1 MTKATINIGEL
12 LRTVLVGD
20 VTSPVMGINP
30 YEVNADGVPFVSV
43 GAGGVCY
50 TVAVGSAAHGWA
62 ADQVEPGASIA
73 NPDAAANEALL
84 LYACVGNRVTVR
96 SGSAAGAVGV
106 VTGKHEAFHA
116 YKHVLVHLAADVL
129 DALVPDDR
137 LVVRAIGRGMRVDE
151 LPEITCHSLG
161 PELWETWAP
170 ERSDGRLRLPVTR
183 VLAPEVVGMGS
194 GRVSGATSVALQA
207 GADEALEGLRIGDL
221 IAVRDWDATYYTG
234 YHEDRVT
241 IGVVATG
248 DSPVLGNGP
257 ATTILL
263 SGPAAAF
270 ELLPDA
276 DANLAQLLDLPRA

>member
-1 MTKATINIGEL
+1 MTKATINAGEL
-12 LRTVLVGD
+12 LRTPLVGD

-30 YEVNADGVPFVSV
+30 YDVGADGAPFVSV

-50 TVAVGSAAHGWA
+50 TVTVGSEASGWA

-73 NPDAAANEALL
+73 NPDAAANEALM

-96 SGSAAGAVGV
+96 SGAAAGAAGT

-116 YKHVLVHLAADVL
+116 YKHVLVHFSADAL
-129 DALVPDDR
+129 DALVPNDR
-137 LVVRAIGRGMRVDE
+137 LVVHAIGRGMKVDE
-151 LPEITCHSLG
+151 QPEITCHSLG
-161 PELWETWAP
+161 PELWKAWAP
-170 ERSDGRLRLPVTR
+170 ERSDGRLQLRVTR

-207 GADEALEGLRIGDL
+207 GADEALDGLRIGDL
-221 IAVRDWDATYYTG
+221 VAIRDWDATYYTG

-263 SGPAAAF
+263 SGPSAAF
-270 ELLPDA
+270 DLALDA
-276 DANLAQLLDLPRA
+276 GANLAQLLDLASE

>member
-1 MTKATINIGEL
+1 MTKATINNDEL
-12 LRTVLVGD
+12 LRTALVGD

-30 YEVNADGVPFVSV
+30 YDVTADGVPFVSV

-50 TVAVGSAAHGWA
+50 TVTVGSEAHGWA

-96 SGSAAGAVGV
+96 SGDAAGAIGV

-116 YKHVLVHLAADVL
+116 YKHVLVHLAADAL

-137 LVVRAIGRGMRVDE
+137 LVVRAIGRGMKIDE
-151 LPEITCHSLG
+151 LPELTCHSLG
-161 PELWETWAP
+161 PELWEAWAP
-170 ERSDGRLRLPVTR
+170 ELADTRLRLRVAR

-194 GRVSGATSVALQA
+194 GRVSGATSIALQA
-207 GADEALEGLRIGDL
+207 GADEALDGLRIGDL
-221 IAVRDWDATYYTG
+221 VAVSDWDATYYTG
-234 YHEDRVT
+234 YHEGRVT
-241 IGVVATG
+241 VGVVATG

-263 SGPAAAF
+263 SGASTAF
-270 ELLPDA
+270 DLVVDG
-276 DANLAQLLDLPRA
+276 DANLAQLLGL

>member
-1 MTKATINIGEL
+1 MTRATINSGEL
-12 LRTVLVGD
+12 LRTALVGD

-30 YEVNADGVPFVSV
+30 YDVTADGAPFVAV

-50 TVAVGSAAHGWA
+50 TVSVGADAGGWA

-73 NPDAAANEALL
+73 NPDGAANEALL

-96 SGSAAGAVGV
+96 SGEAAGAVGV

-116 YKHVLVHLAADVL
+116 YKHVLVHLPPNAL

-137 LVVRAIGRGMRVDE
+137 LVVHAIGRGMTVDD

-161 PELWETWAP
+161 PELWDAWAP
-170 ERSDGRLRLPVTR
+170 ELSSARLGLRVTR

-194 GRVSGATSVALQA
+194 GRVSAATSVALQA
-207 GADEALEGLRIGDL
+207 GADGALDGLRIGDL
-221 IAVRDWDATYYTG
+221 VAVRDWDAGYYTG

-241 IGVVATG
+241 IGVVSTG

-270 ELLPDA
+270 DLVLDGH
-276 DANLAQLLDLPRA
+276 ANLADLLNLT